1 MKLLRRLSF
10 FALLFALLA
19 LVSGF
24 TVLTLPRTADASRR
38 CDCWCMY
45 CTVEEP
51 IYCWEQCCKCP
62 TFS

>member
-24 TVLTLPRTADASRR
+24 TVLTLPRTADASR

-62 TFS
+62 TFP